1 MNSVTEIVWKDIQ
14 QNEELEAIIEKVIQK
29 CFEVEHINPTS
40 LYICVTLTN
49 PKNIREINKEY
60 RNIDKETDVLSF
72 PMFEKDELDKLI
84 ATNLLKTFNLK
95 NGALQ
100 DIMGDII
107 ISIERVEEQAQEYG
121 HSFEREFA
129 YMLVHG
135 FYHLRG
141 YDHMVEEEKAQ
152 MREKEE
158 NVLSQLNIT
167 RGE

>member
-72 PMFEKDELDKLI
+72 PIFTKEELQKISCDDDQKKLNEI
-84 ATNLLKTFNLK
+84 EL
-95 NGALQ
+95 
-100 DIMGDII
+100 GDII
-107 ISIERVEEQAQEYG
+107 LCNDVIREHAKEYG
-121 HSFEREFA
+121 TGLYRETL
-129 YMLVHG
+129 YMITHAM
-135 FYHLRG
+135 FHLLG
-141 YDHMVEEEKAQ
+141 YDHEVEEDKKM
-152 MREKEE
+152 MRTKEE
-158 NVLSQLNIT
+158 VVLSQI
-167 RGE
+167 GEI